1 MLDIRRLRMLHEFA
15 ARGSIARTADALG
28 YTPSAVSQQLAVLEK
43 EAGTPLLDRTARSAG
58 LTDAGRRLALH
69 AELILAM
76 VEQAESEL
84 SAQAAQPSGRVVV
97 TAFPSAAVAFAPAL
111 ANSLR
116 EHPQLTLL
124 LREADPVEGLKLARS
139 GEVEVAIVDDWTGRM
154 SADLESVDANH
165 RVLSYY
171 HLVRDPL
178 VLVVGSE
185 HPAADSSSPV
195 DLRALRNESWL
206 AAPSGEPSR
215 QAADRLLAAVGLTP
229 PVPSEF
235 EGLGTVANLVAR
247 GLGIAIMPRLAVG
260 AYEKRVVVR
269 ELPAGLDLAR
279 DVFAVARTAS
289 VIRPSVAVIVAAL
302 RGAARAMARQ
312 SSAGSPDLYVGRVDH
327 DLDLHADGP
336 ALTAALVDIASVS
349 GDEGPLAD
357 ATERALRRLPHLEV
371 TRHGNTLVARTGLGR
386 QERVVLAGHLDT
398 VPHAG
403 NFPSRWDAE

>member
-1 MLDIRRLRMLHEFA
+1 M
-15 ARGSIARTADALG
+15 
-28 YTPSAVSQQLAVLEK
+28 
-43 EAGTPLLDRTARSAG
+43 
-58 LTDAGRRLALH
+58 
-69 AELILAM
+69 
-76 VEQAESEL
+76 
-84 SAQAAQPSGRVVV
+84 
-97 TAFPSAAVAFAPAL
+97 
-111 ANSLR
+111 
-116 EHPQLTLL
+116 
-124 LREADPVEGLKLARS
+124 
-139 GEVEVAIVDDWTGRM
+139 
-154 SADLESVDANH
+154 
-165 RVLSYY
+165 LSYY

-178 VLVVGSE
+178 ILVVGRD
-185 HPAADSSSPV
+185 HPAADPERPV

-206 AAPSGEPSR
+206 AAPAGEPSR
-215 QAADRLLAAVGLTP
+215 EAADRLLAAVGLTP

-260 AYEKRVVVR
+260 AYERRVVVR

-312 SSAGSPDLYVGRVDH
+312 SPVDRRSRAIGAGHGNLVRWTVDLVDH

-357 ATERALRRLPHLEV
+357 AIERALRRLPHLEV
-371 TRHGNTLVARTGLGR
+371 TRHGNTLVARTGAR
-386 QERVVLAGHLDT
+386 
-398 VPHAG
+398 PHRNGWCWPATSTRCRT
-403 NFPSRWDAE
+403 PATSRLNGMRNGSGLPGSAPQT

>member
-15 ARGSIARTADALG
+15 TRGSIARTAEALG
-28 YTPSAVSQQLAVLEK
+28 YTPSAVSQQLAVLER

-58 LTDAGRRLALH
+58 LTDAGRRLAAH
-69 AELILAM
+69 AERILAM
-76 VEQAESEL
+76 VEEAEADL

-111 ANSLR
+111 ARSLR
-116 EHPQLTLL
+116 AHPQLSLL
-124 LREADPVEGLKLARS
+124 LRQSSPAEGLQLVRT
-139 GEVEVAIVDDWTGRM
+139 GEVEVAIVDDWTGRL
-154 SADLESVDANH
+154 AANMGGPEGTDH
-165 RVLSYY
+165 GQSVLSYY

-178 VLVVGSE
+178 VLVVARG
-185 HPAADSSSPV
+185 HRAADPDRPV
-195 DLRALRNESWL
+195 DLRALRNEPWL

-260 AYEKRVVVR
+260 AYERRVVVR

-289 VIRPSVAVIVAAL
+289 MLRPSVAVILGSL
-302 RGAARAMARQ
+302 RGAARSMSQRT
-312 SSAGSPDLYVGRVDH
+312 
-327 DLDLHADGP
+327 P
-336 ALTAALVDIASVS
+336 AAV
-349 GDEGPLAD
+349 
-357 ATERALRRLPHLEV
+357 EV
-371 TRHGNTLVARTGLGR
+371 TDPPEAPG
-386 QERVVLAGHLDT
+386 
-398 VPHAG
+398 
-403 NFPSRWDAE
+403 SSDAL